1 MSSKGGKGRSSV
13 PTDEREKI
21 TSFFSSNQ
29 PSRPS
34 SNDTGRDR
42 RAPGIAARD
51 SNRKRKRGAETDPAS
66 IFGPSVGKKPP
77 SNRPPPSAAASMKS
91 RLVFQFTLPPQ
102 SHAVCHARPFRH

>member
-29 PSRPS
+29 LSRP

-42 RAPGIAARD
+42 QRAPPSGNAG
-51 SNRKRKRGAETDPAS
+51 RKRKRGQRDAETDAAS
-66 IFGPSVGKKPP
+66 VFGAAPP
-77 SNRPPPSAAASMKS
+77 SKRPPPSAAASLKS
-91 RLVFQFTLPPQ
+91 R
-102 SHAVCHARPFRH
+102 